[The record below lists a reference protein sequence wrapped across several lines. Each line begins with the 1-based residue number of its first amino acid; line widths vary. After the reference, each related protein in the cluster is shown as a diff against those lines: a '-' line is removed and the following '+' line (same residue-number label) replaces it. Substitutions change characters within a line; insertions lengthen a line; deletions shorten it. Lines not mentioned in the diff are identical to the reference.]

1 MPEPDLEPD
10 LEQVAQI
17 AGDLRAAT
25 GNLKQHIAL
34 EGKKVGDAL
43 GVTYAKAAKEQIAD
57 AQADAERWHRLNAEL
72 RRQMEPLT
80 QGAYAYHALK
90 KRVLELAK
98 LAEDSGDVGPARMLR
113 TAITEAQASGRAK
126 WEQEQA
132 DAKRQQELA
141 GG

>member
-1 MPEPDLEPD
+1 MPELD

-17 AGDLRAAT
+17 ARDLNAAT

-34 EGKKVGDAL
+34 EGKRIGDKL
-43 GVTYAKAAKEQIAD
+43 GVTYAQAAKEQVDEAKAD
-57 AQADAERWHRLNAEL
+57 AQRWKDCNAEL
-72 RRQMEPLT
+72 RRQMKPLT
-80 QGAYAYHALK
+80 RDAYAFYALK
-90 KRVLELAK
+90 QRVLKLAK
-98 LAEDSGDVGPARMLR
+98 LAKDSGDVGPAGMLR
-113 TAITEAQASGRAK
+113 KAVDDAYTDARVR